1 MSFDINDLDYRTRGR
16 YNNDLIAQI
25 ETLTN
30 QNNDLQN
37 EICEIKEYLIGYTN
51 TDCKM
56 SLKNF
61 IIYILERKDKAYE
74 NLLKVKEGRNKVIYN
89 MKQVLIKRG
98 GIPDKGEKDKGVD
111 MINKVIDIKEGE
123 ISSLKEQIIECNK
136 KEKQINQKYN
146 SLVRRLL
153 KLREKIISEGNLI
166 DINSKDKEE
175 NILDQVLSIK
185 NAEIESL
192 KKKCQELEN
201 QQTNASLL
209 HQSHDLANSYLSSPS
224 KSDDFTQIE
233 SIKQKLVKLGG
244 FGFTI
249 KQLTAEEMLD
259 QVLLNKDLQI
269 RALTNKLQE
278 NEGNQPRSSFL
289 GSSGYGFNN
298 YSLSY
303 RSGASS
309 RVILNDD
316 SRQIEII
323 KEKLFNLGDF
333 SISSKFLPVD
343 EMLSQVI
350 SNKDLQIQKLL
361 DENQRIMQ
369 KLIIE
374 ENYLIDDYD
383 INNQSLEEIVDKVVS
398 NKKEQIKTLE
408 DKNAELNNE
417 LASLSNKLKIGID
430 YLGFSSNND
439 VAKDNDNPTLKNDFD
454 EIQKEN
460 QQLKNEILQ
469 IKQKLI
475 SEGTLP
481 NTDSKSSLDEI
492 LNKFLSNIILEKG
505 ELIKKNEILVN
516 KNEILKNDNNK
527 LNQEHND
534 YLKEM
539 SDNIFNIK
547 EMMKNQQ
554 DILQR
559 NESKSMINK
568 IENCH
573 KDMSLITNCQI
584 SILPEDLKSKNESQE
599 LKDKLESQEKEKNE
613 MIDNYNKMLHINE
626 IEIEDLKKKCTNL
639 EQDKLA
645 TEDLLRRHVCLIKNE
660 NDKQIRRLKYLQRME
675 IKAIIEKDENSE
687 NQ

>member
-1 MSFDINDLDYRTRGR
+1 MSFDINDLDYRTRER

-37 EICEIKEYLIGYTN
+37 EICEIKEYLIGYTK
-51 TDCKM
+51 TDCKI
-56 SLKNF
+56 SLKEF
-61 IIYILERKDKAYE
+61 IIYLLEKKDKAYD
-74 NLLKVKEGRNKVIYN
+74 NLLKVKEGRNKVIYD

-136 KEKQINQKYN
+136 KEKQINKNYN

-153 KLREKIISEGNLI
+153 KLREKLISEGNLI
-166 DINSKDKEE
+166 DINSKDKEDI
-175 NILDQVLSIK
+175 ILDKVLSIK
-185 NAEIESL
+185 NEEIDNL
-192 KKKCQELEN
+192 KKMCQELEN
-201 QQTNASLL
+201 KQTNASLL
-209 HQSHDLANSYLSSPS
+209 LQSHDLANLSSPS

-233 SIKQKLVKLGG
+233 SIKQKLVKLGD
-244 FGFTI
+244 FRFTI

-259 QVLLNKDLQI
+259 QVLSNKDSQI
-269 RALTNKLQE
+269 RALSNRLQE
-278 NEGNQPRSSFL
+278 IECNQPRSSLL

-298 YSLSY
+298 YSSSY

-333 SISSKFLPVD
+333 SISFKFLPVD
-343 EMLSQVI
+343 EMLSQVL

-361 DENQRIMQ
+361 DENQRIIQ
-369 KLIIE
+369 KLIKE
-374 ENYLIDDYD
+374 ENNLIDDYD
-383 INNQSLEEIVDKVVS
+383 VNNQSLEEIVDKVVS
-398 NKKEQIKTLE
+398 NKIEQIKTLE
-408 DKNAELNNE
+408 NKNAELNNE

-475 SEGTLP
+475 SEGSLP

-492 LNKFLSNIILEKG
+492 LNQFLLNIILEKA

-516 KNEILKNDNNK
+516 ENEIIKNNNNK
-527 LNQEHND
+527 LNQDHEG
-534 YLKEM
+534 YLKKM
-539 SDNIFNIK
+539 SKNI
-547 EMMKNQQ
+547 EVMMKNLQ
-554 DILQR
+554 DIPQR

-568 IENCH
+568 IENYH

-584 SILPEDLKSKNESQE
+584 SILPEDLKSKNENQE
-599 LKDKLESQEKEKNE
+599 LKDKLASQEKEKNE